1 MIRVH
6 GGYVQLCYVKV
17 MRSVLL
23 HETVETTTVL
33 VYVTGEGCRQV
44 YTYVR

>member
-6 GGYVQLCYVKV
+6 GEYVQLCYVKV
-17 MRSVLL
+17 LRSVLL
-23 HETVETTTVL
+23 HETVETMTAIAFA
-33 VYVTGEGCRQV
+33 TGEGCRQV